1 MDLVFPD
8 EKMRMKP
15 KQEPQSEQEEVKGG
29 PDLTKNILQQCEAFK
44 QAHESYIVATEHE
57 IDKLVGAKQGLL
69 QIIAGLGKSK
79 MACENDF
86 KVSVSSVEKQT
97 IAL

>member
-44 QAHESYIVATEHE
+44 QAHESYIVAT
-57 IDKLVGAKQGLL
+57 
-69 QIIAGLGKSK
+69 
-79 MACENDF
+79 
-86 KVSVSSVEKQT
+86 
-97 IAL
+97 